1 MDRAEPNVPIEP
13 VSPRKRPRH
22 LIDPDA
28 PRPARD
34 LAAERRS
41 LTRVQQWV
49 FSALAVTT
57 ILHLSGGLV
66 LAAMFLPEERGVG
79 AQIGLN
85 VIAAAFGVMAVAVG
99 LAIHKRS
106 PLSPWL
112 LVGVVPGIVGSVL
125 TFG

>member
-1 MDRAEPNVPIEP
+1 V
-13 VSPRKRPRH
+13 
-22 LIDPDA
+22 L
-28 PRPARD
+28 
-34 LAAERRS
+34 
-41 LTRVQQWV
+41 
-49 FSALAVTT
+49 SALAVTT
-57 ILHLSGGLV
+57 ILHMSAGLI

-99 LAIHKRS
+99 FAVHRRS

>member
-1 MDRAEPNVPIEP
+1 MSAQSP
-13 VSPRKRPRH
+13 VPRKRPRH

-28 PRPARD
+28 PRPTRD
-34 LAAERRS
+34 LAAERQS

-49 FSALAVTT
+49 LSALAVTT
-57 ILHLSGGLV
+57 ILHMSAGLV
-66 LAAMFLPEERGVG
+66 VAAVFLPEERGTG

-99 LAIHKRS
+99 FAIHRRS

-112 LVGVVPGIVGSVL
+112 VLGVLPGILGLWL
-125 TFG
+125 TF

>member
-1 MDRAEPNVPIEP
+1 MSAERAA
-13 VSPRKRPRH
+13 PRKRPRH

-28 PRPARD
+28 PRPPRD
-34 LAAERRS
+34 LAAERQS

-49 FSALAVTT
+49 LSALAVTT
-57 ILHLSGGLV
+57 ILHMSGGLV

-85 VIAAAFGVMAVAVG
+85 IVAAAFGVMAVAVG

-112 LVGVVPGIVGSVL
+112 LVGVLPGIVGSVL
-125 TFG
+125 IFG

>member
-1 MDRAEPNVPIEP
+1 MSAQP
-13 VSPRKRPRH
+13 VVPRKRPRH

-34 LAAERRS
+34 LAAERRN

-49 FSALAVTT
+49 LSALAVTT
-57 ILHLSGGLV
+57 ILHMSGGLI

-79 AQIGLN
+79 AQVGLN

-99 LAIHKRS
+99 FAVHRRS

-112 LVGVVPGIVGSVL
+112 LLGLLPGALGIWL